1 MTPDMKTARA
11 SIAKSLGGVA
21 GLVRDILERNEAALT
36 TAEIQIGQS
45 ACAVLEAL
53 QGQLRPDEARSE

>member
-1 MTPDMKTARA
+1 MTPDMKASRA

-36 TAEIQIGQS
+36 AAEIQIGQS
-45 ACAVLEAL
+45 ACAVLESL
-53 QGQLRPDEARSE
+53 QGQLRPDEAGSE

>member
-1 MTPDMKTARA
+1 MTPDLKASRA

-36 TAEIQIGQS
+36 TNEIEIGQS

-53 QGQLRPDEARSE
+53 QGQLRPDEAASE